1 MKGKKKLSI
10 VAIFVMLC
18 LIPALILAVCTVFLA
33 SSHMRQAAENEI
45 EGTLKAT
52 GYTLMETFSVVD
64 TGNYQLIDGELFK
77 GESNLS
83 DDYEI
88 VDTIKEETGVECT
101 LFYGDTRYM
110 TTVKDEKGD
119 RMLLT
124 QCSDEVKK
132 IVLEQG
138 NTYFAKNITIGG
150 SDYYGYYIP
159 VEQEGKVVGMYFTGK
174 PSSDLT
180 NATKEFF
187 FFVLIACSV
196 LLLII
201 VVAAFIIGGMLAK
214 NIQVLRNDTVK
225 LSEGNLNFK
234 IQNKNVIREVYEV
247 AGAMEAL
254 QNQLSTVVGSI
265 LTCSGTVNASA
276 VHIDDSLENC
286 ASAVKDLSTTMEE
299 LAYGAQSM
307 AGSVE
312 KEAMDMD
319 QISNNITAISDSS
332 RATQEVTA
340 KVTEVSEGAKKDLDE
355 LLKANSYTTESANN
369 VISSISEVS
378 DAVKQITTAAQMIMD
393 ISNQTNLLSL
403 NASIEAARAG
413 EAGRGF
419 AVVASEIQKLA
430 EQSNSSAQEIQTII
444 EKITSKTEECTKI
457 AGQIQDAVGKE
468 SGALKSV
475 NRSFDDV
482 ENNITNAADAV
493 SKITDLVAITDK
505 NKVGVLDSITDLSGI
520 SEENAACAEEANAS
534 AEELRANIEEV
545 STQAAELRNVVT
557 QLEESVSFFKIS

>member
-1 MKGKKKLSI
+1 MKKKLSI
-10 VAIFVMLC
+10 VSIFIMLC
-18 LIPALILAVCTVFLA
+18 AVPATVLAIGSIFIA
-33 SSHMRQAAENEI
+33 SSYMRSTAENEI

-52 GYTLMETFSVVD
+52 GYTLMETFTVTD
-64 TGNYQLIDGELFK
+64 PGEYQLIDGQLYK

-83 DDYEI
+83 NSYDI
-88 VDTIKEETGVECT
+88 VDTIKGKTDVECT

-119 RMLLT
+119 RMLGT

-138 NTYFAKNITIGG
+138 QTYFAKNITIGG

-159 VEQEGKVVGMYFTGK
+159 IEQGGKIVGMCFTGK

-180 NATKEFF
+180 SATSKFF
-187 FFVLIACSV
+187 TFVALSSLAILLVIVIIAV
-196 LLLII
+196 
-201 VVAAFIIGGMLAK
+201 IIGRNLAR
-214 NIQVLRNDTVK
+214 NIQMLRDDTVK

-234 IQNKNVIREVYEV
+234 MRNKNIIREVYEV
-247 AGAMEAL
+247 ADAAEKL
-254 QNQLSTVVGSI
+254 HNQLSDVVRTI
-265 LTCSGTVNASA
+265 LTCSGTVNTS
-276 VHIDDSLENC
+276 VLSIDDSLENC
-286 ASAVKDLSTTMEE
+286 TSAVKDLSTTMEE

-319 QISNNITAISDSS
+319 QISNNITEIADSS
-332 RATQEVTA
+332 QSTQAVTT
-340 KVTEVSEGAKKDLDE
+340 KVTQVSGEAKADLNE
-355 LLKANSYTTESANN
+355 LLKANGYTTESANN
-369 VISSISEVS
+369 VIASISEVS
-378 DAVKQITTAAQMIMD
+378 NAVNQITTAAQMIMD

-457 AGQIQDAVGKE
+457 AGQIQDAVGQE
-468 SGALKSV
+468 AGALKSV
-475 NRSFDDV
+475 SRSFDDV
-482 ENNITNAADAV
+482 ESNISNAADAV
-493 SKITDLVAITDK
+493 SKINDLVAVIEK
-505 NKVGVLDSITDLSGI
+505 NKVGILDSVTDLSGI

-545 STQAAELRNVVT
+545 NSQATELRNIVK
-557 QLEESVSFFKIS
+557 QLEESVSFFKL